1 MDIVWILAG
10 AVFFVGSCGLVGF
23 LDRLREEE

>member
-10 AVFFVGSCGLVGF
+10 AVFFVGCCGLVSF
-23 LDRLREEE
+23 LDHLREEE